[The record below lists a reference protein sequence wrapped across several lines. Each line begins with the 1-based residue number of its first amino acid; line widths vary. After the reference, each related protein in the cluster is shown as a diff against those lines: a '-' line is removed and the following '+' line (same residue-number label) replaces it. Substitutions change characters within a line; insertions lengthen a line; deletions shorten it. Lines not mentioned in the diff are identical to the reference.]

1 MLLSESK
8 FLQAGRFKGFL
19 TTGVAQALF
28 NDGIQ
33 ASFTYLGATIGTYA
47 VQIEAVP
54 GLDGLPRPIKFNFN
68 TKWIALAVFMV
79 LKITLTTELAFQLY
93 LNL

>member
-8 FLQAGRFKGFL
+8 FLQAEAVQEVL

-33 ASFTYLGATIGTYA
+33 ASFTYLGLRLELTRYRSKLS
-47 VQIEAVP
+47 QD
-54 GLDGLPRPIKFNFN
+54 LDGLPRPIKFKQF
-68 TKWIALAVFMV
+68 
-79 LKITLTTELAFQLY
+79 
-93 LNL
+93 

>member
-33 ASFTYLGATIGTYA
+33 ASFTYLGLRLELTRYRSKLS
-47 VQIEAVP
+47 Q
-54 GLDGLPRPIKFNFN
+54 D
-68 TKWIALAVFMV
+68 WMLAASTN
-79 LKITLTTELAFQLY
+79 KIQF
-93 LNL
+93 